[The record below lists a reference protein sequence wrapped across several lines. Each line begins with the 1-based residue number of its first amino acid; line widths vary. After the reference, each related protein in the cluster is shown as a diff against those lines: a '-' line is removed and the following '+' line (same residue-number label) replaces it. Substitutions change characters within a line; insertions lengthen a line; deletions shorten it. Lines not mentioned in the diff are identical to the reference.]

1 MKPLITAK
9 RLKKLPPPER
19 GNRLYFDGAIPGFA
33 ARVTAKG
40 AVAFVLDYYIHG
52 RQRRFTIGRH
62 PMLSVA
68 EAREE
73 AVRLR
78 GEVLKGRD
86 PLETRANE
94 REAPMMT
101 DLAHDYFEFYANKSK
116 RESSLRNDRSMLA
129 SVVLPNLGR
138 FPVAAVTRRDVESLH
153 ASLRATPYRAN
164 RVLALLSKM
173 FSLAMEWHT
182 QNPVWRA
189 DNPAANIAHF
199 PEGKRERWLREDGL
213 VRLTSALAEHSNRDA
228 VNAIL
233 LLLLTGS
240 RKSEVLS
247 ATWSQF
253 DLNRADWTKP
263 SAHTKQKRTEHV
275 PLSEAALQLL
285 SEMKTR
291 ARGPHVFPGR
301 MDGEHLKDVKNVW
314 REICHVAKLYGVR
327 VHDLRHTYASHLVS
341 SGVPLAVVGKLLG
354 HTQSQTTERYAHLA
368 ESPLREATNRFGR
381 LLGSHK
387 EEPHDC

>member
-9 RLKKLPPPER
+9 RLKSLLPPDR

-33 ARVTAKG
+33 ARITAKG
-40 AVAFVLDYYIHG
+40 AVAFVLDYSIRG

-62 PMLSVA
+62 PILSIS
-68 EAREE
+68 EARAE

-78 GEVLKGRD
+78 GEILRGRD

-94 REAPMMT
+94 REAPTMIH
-101 DLAHDYFEFYANKSK
+101 LAHDYFEFYANKSK
-116 RESSLRNDRSMLA
+116 RESSLRNDHQMLDN
-129 SVVLPNLGR
+129 VVLPKIGR
-138 FPVAAVTRRDVESLH
+138 LPVAAVTRRDLESLH

-164 RVLALLSKM
+164 RVLALLGKI
-173 FSLAMEWHT
+173 FNLAMEWHT

-189 DNPAANIAHF
+189 DNPATGIARF
-199 PEGKRERWLREDGL
+199 PEEKRERWLCKEELD
-213 VRLTSALAEHSNRDA
+213 RLTAALAEHSNREA

-263 SAHTKQKRTEHV
+263 SAHTKQKRMEHV
-275 PLSEAALQLL
+275 PLGKVALRLL
-285 SEMKTR
+285 SEMKR
-291 ARGPHVFPGR
+291 HARGPYVFPGR
-301 MDGEHLKDVKNVW
+301 TDGEPLKDLKNVW
-314 REICHVAKLYGVR
+314 RELCRAAKLDGVR

-368 ESPLREATNRFGR
+368 ESPLREATNRFGNVVTWQGGR
-381 LLGSHK
+381 G
-387 EEPHDC
+387 ERP

>member
-1 MKPLITAK
+1 MNPLITAK
-9 RLKKLPPPER
+9 RLKRLLPPAR

-62 PMLSVA
+62 PILSVA
-68 EAREE
+68 EARAE

-116 RESSLRNDRSMLA
+116 RESSLRNDHSMIE
-129 SVVLPNLGR
+129 SVILPKLGKL
-138 FPVAAVTRRDVESLH
+138 PVAAVTRRDLESLH
-153 ASLRATPYRAN
+153 AALRGTPYRAN
-164 RVLALLSKM
+164 RVLALLSRM
-173 FSLAMEWHT
+173 FSLAMVWHR

-189 DNPAANIAHF
+189 DNPTEGISHF
-199 PEGKRERWLREDGL
+199 SEEKRERWLHEDELG
-213 VRLTSALAEHSNRDA
+213 RLTGALAEHRNRDA

-233 LLLLTGS
+233 LLLLSGA
-240 RKSEVLS
+240 RKTEVLS

-253 DLNRADWTKP
+253 DLERGIWTKP
-263 SAHTKQKRTEHV
+263 SAHTKQKRVEHV

-285 SEMKTR
+285 RGMKCS
-291 ARGPHVFPGR
+291 AQGPHLFPGR
-301 MDGEHLKDVKNVW
+301 TDGEPLKNVKNVW
-314 REICHVAKLYGVR
+314 SELCRTAKLEDVR
-327 VHDLRHTYASHLVS
+327 VHDLRHTFASHLVS

-354 HTQSQTTERYAHLA
+354 HTQSHTTERYAHLA

-381 LLGSHK
+381 LLGARKGTKS
-387 EEPHDC
+387 